1 MEESFADVSEF
12 ELLRSKAVSARPDV
26 GRSASPWM
34 TVQKWRFSGELRIMP
49 PKSGG
54 AIRLPEGGRIVATWE
69 IQAIYV
75 DGDHPMRLRLMPL
88 TASASARTPE
98 CTPLFMADCSRR

>member
-1 MEESFADVSEF
+1 MTLQE
-12 ELLRSKAVSARPDV
+12 
-26 GRSASPWM
+26 GRFYEDP
-34 TVQKWRFSGELRIMP
+34 RIMP

-75 DGDHPMRLRLMPL
+75 DGDHPMRLRLFAVDSVGISPNPPRIYFPL
-88 TASASARTPE
+88 YGCLFATVTASYAAENVRRTRW
-98 CTPLFMADCSRR
+98 FNQGRFHAKSNR